1 MGLLDKLWDE
11 TLAGPTPDSGLGKLR
26 KYNSFS
32 ARSSAAPPSDPV
44 PPPPI
49 NKVSP
54 SIPVPGSGI
63 NNYRNLTVSVDS
75 PSLPSSPSCSS
86 TPTSPFT
93 PNTPGA
99 AGNFKKLTRRKSAT
113 AAVQNS
119 VAKSPTGY
127 DWWVDFSIP
136 FCYYY
141 C

>member
-32 ARSSAAPPSDPV
+32 ARSASAPPPDLV

-54 SIPVPGSGI
+54 SIPVPRSDI
-63 NNYRNLTVSVDS
+63 ANYRNLTVSVDS
-75 PSLPSSPSCSS
+75 PPLPSSPSCSA

-93 PNTPGA
+93 PNTPG
-99 AGNFKKLTRRKSAT
+99 GSFKKLTRRKSAT
-113 AAVQNS
+113 AALPNS

-127 DWWVDFSIP
+127 DWIVLSALDR
-136 FCYYY
+136 
-141 C
+141 

>member
-32 ARSSAAPPSDPV
+32 ARSSATQPPDPAT
-44 PPPPI
+44 PPPI

-54 SIPVPGSGI
+54 SIPVPRSGI
-63 NNYRNLTVSVDS
+63 NDYRNLTVSVDS
-75 PSLPSSPSCSS
+75 PPLPSPPSCSS

-99 AGNFKKLTRRKSAT
+99 TGNFKKLTRRKSAT
-113 AAVQNS
+113 AALPNS

-127 DWWVDFSIP
+127 DWIVLSALDR
-136 FCYYY
+136 
-141 C
+141 